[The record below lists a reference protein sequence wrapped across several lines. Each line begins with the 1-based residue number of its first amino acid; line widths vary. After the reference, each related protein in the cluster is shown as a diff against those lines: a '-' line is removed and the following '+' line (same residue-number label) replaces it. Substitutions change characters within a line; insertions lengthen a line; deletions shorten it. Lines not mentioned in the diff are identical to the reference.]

1 MLKNKPNAL
10 NFFGIRK
17 MDIPPPHFEYMVIPQ
32 KYNLEKPLDKWI
44 ETHLKGR
51 YYLGT
56 TLAVGEV
63 NGLDTRLKVG
73 FEDAKELSYFT
84 LACPLLKYN

>member
-10 NFFGIRK
+10 NFFAIRK
-17 MDIPPPHFEYMVIPQ
+17 MDVPPPHFEYMVIPQ
-32 KYNLEKPLDKWI
+32 KYNLEKTLDKWI

>member
-1 MLKNKPNAL
+1 MKVP
-10 NFFGIRK
+10 F
-17 MDIPPPHFEYMVIPQ
+17 HFEYMVIFQ
-32 KYNLEKPLDKWI
+32 SIILNLCPINGLHTIYEVDTI
-44 ETHLKGR
+44 
-51 YYLGT
+51 LGT

-73 FEDAKELSYFT
+73 FEDAKELSYLT

>member
-17 MDIPPPHFEYMVIPQ
+17 MDVPPPHFEYMVIPQ
-32 KYNLEKPLDKWI
+32 KYNLEKTLDKWI

-73 FEDAKELSYFT
+73 FEDAKELSYYT
-84 LACPLLKYN
+84 LACPLLKYD

>member
-17 MDIPPPHFEYMVIPQ
+17 MDVPPPHFEYMVIPQ
-32 KYNLEKPLDKWI
+32 KYNLEKTLDKWI

>member
-17 MDIPPPHFEYMVIPQ
+17 MEVPPPHFEYMVIPQ
-32 KYNLEKPLDKWI
+32 KYNLERTLDKWI

-63 NGLDTRLKVG
+63 NGLDTRLK
-73 FEDAKELSYFT
+73 S
-84 LACPLLKYN
+84 N

>member
-1 MLKNKPNAL
+1 MIKDKPNAL
-10 NFFGIRK
+10 NFFDIRK
-17 MDIPPPHFEYMVIPQ
+17 MTVPPPHFEYMIIPQ
-32 KYNLEKPLDKWI
+32 KYNLEKTLDKWI
-44 ETHLKGR
+44 VSHLKGR

-56 TLAVGEV
+56 TLAIGNV

-84 LACPLLKYN
+84 LACPLLKYH

>member
-17 MDIPPPHFEYMVIPQ
+17 MDVAPPHFEYMVIPQ
-32 KYNLEKPLDKWI
+32 KYNLEKTLDKWI